1 VLNPNTYIQQ
11 CADMH
16 MIEMGDLRIP
26 VPDELHK
33 ALKLEALKQN
43 KTLKQLVVEILEEG
57 IKNEG

>member
-1 VLNPNTYIQQ
+1 MLNPNTYIHQ
-11 CADMH
+11 CAILH
-16 MIEMGDLRIP
+16 TIEMGDLRIP

-57 IKNEG
+57 VKNG

>member
-1 VLNPNTYIQQ
+1 
-11 CADMH
+11 
-16 MIEMGDLRIP
+16 MGDLRIP

-57 IKNEG
+57 VKND

>member
-1 VLNPNTYIQQ
+1 ML
-11 CADMH
+11 H

-43 KTLKQLVVEILEEG
+43 KTLKQLVVEILEEAM
-57 IKNEG
+57 KDEA

>member
-1 VLNPNTYIQQ
+1 
-11 CADMH
+11 
-16 MIEMGDLRIP
+16 MGDLRIP

-57 IKNEG
+57 VKNG